1 MPYYTTFL
9 MVSVEEFV
17 NKLKVVKMM
26 MYGKA
31 PLNLLRNKMAFSEL
45 GFN

>member
-1 MPYYTTFL
+1 MPYYRTFL

-17 NKLKVVKMM
+17 NKLKVVKRM

-31 PLNLLRNKMAFSEL
+31 SLNLLRK
-45 GFN
+45 

>member
-31 PLNLLRNKMAFSEL
+31 SLNLLRNKGSPDK
-45 GFN
+45 

>member
-1 MPYYTTFL
+1 

-17 NKLKVVKMM
+17 NKLKVVKRM

-31 PLNLLRNKMAFSEL
+31 SLNLLRK
-45 GFN
+45 